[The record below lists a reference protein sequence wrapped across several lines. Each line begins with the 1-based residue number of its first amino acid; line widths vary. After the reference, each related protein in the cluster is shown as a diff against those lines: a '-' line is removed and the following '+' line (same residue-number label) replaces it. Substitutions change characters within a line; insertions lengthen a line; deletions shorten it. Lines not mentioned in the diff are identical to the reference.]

1 MAGEKLADF
10 KLKKKQL
17 GHVGVKESV
26 FPFARFPGVDTVLGP
41 EMRST
46 GEVMG
51 IDRSFAIAF
60 AKSQLGGGTRV
71 PRKGTVFVSVRE
83 SDKTRIAD
91 AVRLLHSLGFKVMG
105 TSGTQR
111 FLTDQGIQLVFNT
124 TEGPQAL
131 ADSRSL
137 RRAALL
143 HKVPYYTTLSGAVA
157 AAQGIRAYLG
167 GDLEVRTLQSYFS
180 EN

>member
-1 MAGEKLADF
+1 VVKAD
-10 KLKKKQL
+10 
-17 GHVGVKESV
+17 GGRRAA
-26 FPFARFPGVDTVLGP
+26 FARVAGVIALVLIVD
-41 EMRST
+41 RIT
-46 GEVMG
+46 NGEV
-51 IDRSFAIAF
+51 
-60 AKSQLGGGTRV
+60 
-71 PRKGTVFVSVRE
+71 
-83 SDKTRIAD
+83 
-91 AVRLLHSLGFKVMG
+91 
-105 TSGTQR
+105 
-111 FLTDQGIQLVFNT
+111 QLVFNT